1 MIMENASQALKELN
15 DLEKEA
21 CAVMSD
27 PISKELTTLS
37 NARDIGP
44 ILSKAKKHETHL
56 HGILVRIQKAT
67 AE

>member
-21 CAVMSD
+21 NAVMID

-44 ILSKAKKHETHL
+44 ILVKAKRHETHL

>member
-15 DLEKEA
+15 DLEVEA
-21 CAVMSD
+21 NAVLID
-27 PISKELTTLS
+27 PISKDMTLLS
-37 NARDIGP
+37 NQRDIGP

-67 AE
+67 AQ

>member
-1 MIMENASQALKELN
+1 MIMTNAMQALKTLN
-15 DLEKEA
+15 DLDAEA
-21 CAVMSD
+21 NAVMTD
-27 PISKELTTLS
+27 PISKDMTLLS
-37 NARDIGP
+37 NQRDINP